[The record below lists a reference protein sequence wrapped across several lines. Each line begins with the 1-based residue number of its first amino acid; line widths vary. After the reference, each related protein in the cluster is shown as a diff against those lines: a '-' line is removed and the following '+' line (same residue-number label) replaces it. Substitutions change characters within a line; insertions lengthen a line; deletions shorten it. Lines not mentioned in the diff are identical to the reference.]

1 MTWDIVM
8 TTKGKIHTTV
18 EADSEEEAIEKGWRK
33 FHADEIDLENH
44 EWETDD
50 CKASKAED

>member
-1 MTWDIVM
+1 M

-18 EADSEEEAIEKGWRK
+18 EADSEEEAIEKGWQK

-50 CKASKAED
+50 CKAYKAED